1 MIINNKL
8 FVVFFSIF
16 AVINLIDFIF
26 YGQEIRYL
34 VGATG
39 YLIMAYSIYKNKY
52 LLAILGAVLAMG
64 SITVKYVL

>member
-1 MIINNKL
+1 MTINNKF

-16 AVINLIDFIF
+16 AVINLIDFTY

-39 YLIMAYSIYKNKY
+39 YLLMAYGSYENKH
-52 LLAILGAVLAMG
+52 LLAILGAALAIA
-64 SITVKYVL
+64 SIAVKYVL